1 MVPKRWIS
9 TPSWCSSGWLD
20 RLPPLER
27 LRASNGSPDLRGC
40 CFCAIARL
48 LGCVL
53 GPCRPGPRFAGNHG
67 AETARPPGCRYGI
80 GMTSTTSRKRV
91 LVLGG
96 GFGGM
101 YTARRLERRLPPD
114 EAEIVLINP
123 ENYMLY
129 TPLLPEA
136 AAGTIEPRH
145 VVVPLRQALRR
156 TRVRVGNVTAVD
168 LDHNTCTYM
177 TAGGSE
183 RQMGWDRLVV
193 ALGSVSRMFPV
204 PGLAEHAV
212 GFKTLAEAIH
222 LRNHVLE
229 QLELADATEDPDER
243 TARLG
248 FVVVGASSSCSP
260 SCRRWCAAPCGSTRR
275 CATVTPAG
283 CWRTWRRGC
292 CRSWAGA
299 SRTAPSRCCAAVV
312 SRSVWRRPW
321 SRSARTG
328 CGSPAA
334 SGCRRRPSSGP
345 PGSCPI
351 RWPASWAWPATS
363 AAASW
368 STSTWRWPAA
378 TTSSRSATWRPC
390 RSPAPSRGRPRP
402 PRSTPCARRGSAPT
416 TWRPPS
422 GTGSAAA
429 SRSRAS
435 RAGQPVGAQRR
446 RAGLGGRRGL
456 PAGRRRAGHA
466 RRHPE
471 PLSPPERR
479 DRPGSGGPATGSQAR
494 EGGEHM
500 PATNPQAVKSTP
512 SSRSRPRR
520 TAGSVDERGSS
531 KEELMDLAKKL
542 GVRGRSRMNKGELAG
557 AIASRQRQA
566 DRMKR

>member
-123 ENYMLY
+123 ESYMLY

-168 LDHNTCTYM
+168 LDHNTCTYV

-248 FVVVGASSSCSP
+248 FVVVGAGYAGTELIAELQALV
-260 SCRRWCAAPCGSTRR
+260 RR
-275 CATVTPAG
+275 ATVTPAG

-429 SRSRAS
+429 SRSPGWACWSTCRSTTASGWTGRSPRPSRGTSPSWARSAPPGAAVATRA
-435 RAGQPVGAQRR
+435 AGPTRFR
-446 RAGLGGRRGL
+446 
-456 PAGRRRAGHA
+456 
-466 RRHPE
+466 
-471 PLSPPERR
+471 
-479 DRPGSGGPATGSQAR
+479 
-494 EGGEHM
+494 
-500 PATNPQAVKSTP
+500 
-512 SSRSRPRR
+512 RSRN
-520 TAGSVDERGSS
+520 G
-531 KEELMDLAKKL
+531 
-542 GVRGRSRMNKGELAG
+542 
-557 AIASRQRQA
+557 
-566 DRMKR
+566 